1 MTRQMS
7 MTTRKEL
14 VEALRVRYRRAA
26 FGDRIQILDEFVA
39 LTGYHRKHAI
49 RVLREEVATAKAART
64 RNRLYDEAVRQALT
78 VLWEAADRV
87 CGKPLKALIPM
98 LVDAMERHGHLDLDP
113 VIKTKVM
120 QVSAATIDRVLAP
133 ARLHID
139 GQRKRRKGIGSAIRR
154 SIPVRTFADWRD
166 PPSGF
171 FEIDMVE
178 HCGGV
183 KTEGEFVDTLTLTD
197 IASGWTECVAM
208 RVREQ
213 MLVVEAFDKVAAEP
227 PFTMLGVDSDND
239 SAFMSQSVFDYCKGH
254 GLEQT
259 RSRAYKKN
267 DQAWVEQKNGA
278 VVRRL
283 VGYGRLSGGDAVRA
297 LELLYASSRLYIN
310 FFQPSF
316 KLKSKTRDGARVHK
330 VYFTPATPCDRLLTH
345 SSIEPVIKEKL
356 NAQFKGLDPVR
367 LLQEI
372 RLVQQT
378 LSDLAAH
385 GVRAEGPPAKMP
397 DVEVFLKSLSSAWK
411 DGEVRPTHRKQ
422 PTAKHWWRTRVDP
435 FADAWP
441 VVEGWLTT
449 DPTVSAKALMERL
462 AAMVPDAY
470 ASKAQLR
477 TLQRR
482 VKAWRAER
490 AKEMILGRLRINFSS
505 FDSKP
510 LPRSRLG
517 FQISGPSVE
526 LGPDSTREGM
536 LQRSEIMALW
546 DDSHWVDG
554 YVARITNVFAGGN
567 TAWID
572 FGYEALLAHQ
582 GTGHVG
588 WRQLVSE
595 QPTGVSDLLAVACI
609 SMQLNRRVQLRAT
622 NDGRITAIQTV
633 S

>member
-1 MTRQMS
+1 

-14 VEALRVRYRRAA
+14 VEALRERYRSAA
-26 FGDRIQILDEFVA
+26 FGDRIKILDEFVSV
-39 LTGYHRKHAI
+39 TGYHRKHAI
-49 RVLREEVATAKAART
+49 RVLRDEVAIAKAART

-87 CGKPLKALIPM
+87 CGKRLKALIPM

-113 VIKTKVM
+113 VIKSRVL
-120 QVSAATIDRVLAP
+120 QVSAATIDRLLAA

-139 GQRKRRKGIGSAIRR
+139 GQRKRRKGVGAAIRR

-166 PPSGF
+166 PPPGF

-178 HCGGV
+178 HCGGA
-183 KTEGEFVDTLTLTD
+183 KTDGDFVHTLTMTD

-213 MLVVEAFDKVAAEP
+213 MLIVEAFDKVATVL
-227 PFTMLGVDSDND
+227 PFAMLGVDSDND

-283 VGYGRLSGGDAVRA
+283 VGYGRLSGSDATKA
-297 LELLYASSRLYIN
+297 LAQLYASSRLYIN

-330 VYFTPATPCDRLLTH
+330 VYFTPATPCDRLLGH
-345 SSIEPVIKEKL
+345 SSIEPAIKAKL
-356 NAQFKGLDPVR
+356 KAQFEGLDPVR

-372 RLVQQT
+372 RLAQQT

-385 GVRAEGPPAKMP
+385 GVRAEEPTTKTQGV
-397 DVEVFLKSLSSAWK
+397 DVFLKSLSSAWK
-411 DGEVRPTHRKQ
+411 DGEARPTHRKQ

-441 VVEGWLTT
+441 VVEGWLIAE
-449 DPTVSAKALMERL
+449 PTASAKALMGRL
-462 AAMVPDAY
+462 ATMVPDAY

-490 AKEMILGRLRINFSS
+490 AKEMILGRLR
-505 FDSKP
+505 K
-510 LPRSRLG
+510 
-517 FQISGPSVE
+517 
-526 LGPDSTREGM
+526 STVMPAE
-536 LQRSEIMALW
+536 
-546 DDSHWVDG
+546 V
-554 YVARITNVFAGGN
+554 
-567 TAWID
+567 
-572 FGYEALLAHQ
+572 
-582 GTGHVG
+582 
-588 WRQLVSE
+588 
-595 QPTGVSDLLAVACI
+595 
-609 SMQLNRRVQLRAT
+609 
-622 NDGRITAIQTV
+622 
-633 S
+633 